1 MRKLMTTLTAALFLS
16 VFPRFSPAAEEYRLS
31 LNLPI
36 PPIHSRWHNAIKPW
50 FDELTERSG
59 GRIVVEP
66 YFAEAISKQ
75 SESMDSVRN
84 GLADFAE
91 SSFGMAIGQFPFYER
106 VFDVVD
112 LGRSME
118 QTNTILHEMERSF
131 PQIRDEVKGV
141 KMLFTHTLPVGMLIG
156 TQKPVTKLS
165 DLKGMKIAVVGGAT
179 TASRLKALGASIV
192 NIPVID
198 IYMSLQQGI
207 IDGSMVDFQLLTSR
221 RFGDI
226 LKHVTLLPLNGGQF
240 YCCMN
245 QDVYDSMPEDLRQ
258 VIDSVSG
265 EYGRRVFSDFW
276 NTLPYQS
283 LDVWLNEMGGEL
295 HVLTDA
301 EYAEIDRRVE
311 PVTAEWAE
319 ITGRA
324 GYPGEAMAARIRE
337 LVPTYAR
344 PWKDSRSMEIFTQ
357 RGGR

>member
-1 MRKLMTTLTAALFLS
+1 MRKLMTTLTAAALFLS

-245 QDVYDSMPEDLRQ
+245 QDVYDSMPEDLQ
-258 VIDSVSG
+258 KIIDDMSG
-265 EYGRRVFSDFW
+265 EYAEKRFTEFW
-276 NTLPYQS
+276 YQDQYS
-283 LDVWLNEMGGEL
+283 SMKKWKEEMGGRL
-295 HVLTDA
+295 HMLSD
-301 EYAEIDRRVE
+301 EDYARANEMVKPVE
-311 PVTAEWAE
+311 AEWIE
-319 ITGRA
+319 QVSRNGL
-324 GYPGEAMAARIRE
+324 PGADMLKLFRE
-337 LVPTYAR
+337 LEQQHHPLCKNSEMAKYV
-344 PWKDSRSMEIFTQ
+344 D
-357 RGGR
+357 